1 MSSIFMIY
9 TVQMVH
15 ESVVRSFILKTS
27 GTRNNVQLN
36 IPMTLNPNKN
46 YYLKLLSF
54 RFSNVFCNVTEPIV
68 FSPGGTWTLNNQ
80 ALPEAI
86 FQTPALV
93 DLNTIY
99 NWFSEKCGIA
109 RTEGDKTIYN
119 ITLSINEYGRLAFA
133 LDSTI
138 TQISMNGG
146 CLNTMYFGRVESL
159 IGSSL
164 TGGTF
169 TSDQMPSVSSFN
181 SIVLSCSLVGNS
193 SYIQTSSGA
202 LQTTSAISS
211 VSAAVNPFETVDYAA
226 NQPILFPLNNA
237 SVINNFTVE
246 MRDDDNNTLTV
257 LPGATTDFNIW
268 FEIIELI

>member
-1 MSSIFMIY
+1 MIY

-15 ESVVRSFILKTS
+15 ESVVRSFILKS
-27 GTRNNVQLN
+27 NGTRNDVQLN
-36 IPMTLNPNKN
+36 IPMTLNPNKHS
-46 YYLKLLSF
+46 YLKLLSF

-80 ALPEAI
+80 PLPEAI

-93 DLNTIY
+93 DLTTMY
-99 NWFSEKCGIA
+99 TWFSEQCGVLNEEGEEKKYRIA
-109 RTEGDKTIYN
+109 
-119 ITLSINEYGRLAFA
+119 LSINEYGRLAFV
-133 LDSTI
+133 LDSSI

-159 IGSSL
+159 IGSGLS
-164 TGGTF
+164 GGTF
-169 TSDQMPSVSSFN
+169 TSDQMPSVATFN

-226 NQPILFPLNNA
+226 NQPILFPLNSANI
-237 SVINNFTVE
+237 INNFTVE
-246 MRDDDNNTLTV
+246 MRDDDNNSLTV

-268 FEIIELI
+268 FEIVELV